1 MAIVHRVEP
10 GKRVRLKD
18 VDPDDTG
25 KVSRDK
31 AEPRTLKLNNQLTE
45 LQEMLYAAADSSVL
59 IVLQGLD
66 TAGKDGTIRHVMGA
80 FNPNGCR
87 VESFKVPTPA
97 EAAHDFLWRV
107 HIATPA
113 RGMISIFNRSHYEDV
128 LVTRVHKLVPKS
140 VWEQRYD
147 QINEFEELL
156 AESNTL
162 ILKFFL
168 YISKDEQRARLE
180 AREAD
185 RSKAWKLSSSDWPE
199 HELYDDYIDVY
210 EDALN
215 RCSTKH
221 APWFVVPANHK
232 WSRNLA
238 VAQTIAEA
246 LEPRRKDWQRALEQR
261 GALQLAARKVA
272 GGG

>member
-1 MAIVHRVEP
+1 MALLHRVEP

-18 VDPDDTG
+18 IDPDDTG
-25 KVSRDK
+25 KVSRDE
-31 AEPRTLKLNNQLTE
+31 AAGRVVKLNDQLTE
-45 LQEMLYAAADSSVL
+45 LQEMLYAAGAGSVL

-87 VESFKVPTPA
+87 VEPFKAPTPT

-107 HIATPA
+107 HVVTPA
-113 RGMISIFNRSHYEDV
+113 RGMIAIFNRSHYEDV
-128 LVTRVHKLVPKS
+128 LVTRVHKLVPKH
-140 VWEQRYD
+140 VWEERYER
-147 QINEFEELL
+147 INQFEQLL
-156 AESNTL
+156 AENGTI

-185 RSKAWKLSSSDWPE
+185 RDKAWKLSASDWPE
-199 HELYDDYIDVY
+199 HELYDQYVEVY

-215 RCSTKH
+215 RCSTTH
-221 APWFVVPANHK
+221 APWYIVPANHK
-232 WSRNLA
+232 WYRNVA
-238 VAQTIAEA
+238 VAQAIADA
-246 LEPRRKDWQRALEQR
+246 LEPCRPQWQKALEAR
-261 GALQLAARKVA
+261 GAIQLAARRAAK
-272 GGG
+272 GG